1 MSSARHKLVK
11 VLSDHMDE
19 LDIDA
24 INNAGQALVHIACDP
39 ATYSRTGSGRLQ
51 PNMSEPQDRENFP
64 APSGFAVK
72 VLQKLMRSGVDFNQ
86 PDKSG
91 QLTVCARATK
101 PACRR

>member
-24 INNAGQALVHIACDP
+24 VNNAGQALVHIACDP
-39 ATYSRTGSGRLQ
+39 ATYSRAGGGRLQ
-51 PNMSEPQDRENFP
+51 PNMSEPQVREDFS
-64 APSGFAVK
+64 APSGFAVQ
-72 VLQKLMRSGVDFNQ
+72 VLQRLARAGVDFNQ

-91 QLTVCARATK
+91 QQRPRMCTQQ
-101 PACRR
+101 